1 MKIFKKIFFC
11 ALIPRIHFRIEFLT
25 ARKFLF
31 SLFSFFFEIQNSTIS
46 NSNDRSSWT
55 RCSVRS
61 KSNCLRRVIRRGGG
75 RNRSTNNRNE
85 IFFANAPSSCD
96 SPRRDGLSRIKKPSH
111 VPVTRGITLEFTLE
125 ERFVSRWTRRSRAI
139 YRRTGFIGSKFN
151 GYLVPIPIQ
160 CAPWS
165 NEGFPLWWWENVL
178 RILSTIPNRGK
189 EKSREEKGGS
199 AINRISGCKID
210 LCAVSCVFIRRVV
223 TRGFL
228 STFISRYINVSG
240 RNYTPSRAAH
250 SLIHSAII
258 IALPPSSLHSSLCAK
273 PRQARVINFV
283 INHRELRVFV
293 HVLLDA
299 WCARRFCPPQLFEW
313 RECRRSNIIESINFT
328 AISDSQY
335 RRFHLPRLF
344 AFHHYDSLIFGSNV
358 VELT

>member
-25 ARKFLF
+25 ARKFLLG
-31 SLFSFFFEIQNSTIS
+31 LFSFFFFEIQNSTIS

-111 VPVTRGITLEFTLE
+111 VPVARGITLEFTLE
-125 ERFVSRWTRRSRAI
+125 EWFVSRWTRRSRAI

-210 LCAVSCVFIRRVV
+210 LCAICLLRIHPSSRHKRIFYRLLSRDI
-223 TRGFL
+223 
-228 STFISRYINVSG
+228 STFPDEITPHRG
-240 RNYTPSRAAH
+240 RH
-250 SLIHSAII
+250 IH
-258 IALPPSSLHSSLCAK
+258 
-273 PRQARVINFV
+273 
-283 INHRELRVFV
+283 
-293 HVLLDA
+293 
-299 WCARRFCPPQLFEW
+299 
-313 RECRRSNIIESINFT
+313 
-328 AISDSQY
+328 
-335 RRFHLPRLF
+335 
-344 AFHHYDSLIFGSNV
+344 
-358 VELT
+358 

>member
-1 MKIFKKIFFC
+1 M
-11 ALIPRIHFRIEFLT
+11 A
-25 ARKFLF
+25 
-31 SLFSFFFEIQNSTIS
+31 
-46 NSNDRSSWT
+46 
-55 RCSVRS
+55 
-61 KSNCLRRVIRRGGG
+61 
-75 RNRSTNNRNE
+75 
-85 IFFANAPSSCD
+85 
-96 SPRRDGLSRIKKPSH
+96 
-111 VPVTRGITLEFTLE
+111 RGITLEFTLE

-210 LCAVSCVFIRRVV
+210 LCAICLLRIHPSSRHKRIFIDFYLAIYQRFR
-223 TRGFL
+223 TKLHPIEGG
-228 STFISRYINVSG
+228 TFINTLG
-240 RNYTPSRAAH
+240 NYYCS
-250 SLIHSAII
+250 
-258 IALPPSSLHSSLCAK
+258 PPSSLHSSLCAK

-299 WCARRFCPPQLFEW
+299 WCARRFCSPQLFEW